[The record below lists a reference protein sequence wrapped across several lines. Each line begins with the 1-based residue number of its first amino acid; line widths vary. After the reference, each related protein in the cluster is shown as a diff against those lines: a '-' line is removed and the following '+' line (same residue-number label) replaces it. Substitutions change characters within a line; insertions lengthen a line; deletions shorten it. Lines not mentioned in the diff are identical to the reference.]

1 MKKIFQFATIL
12 AALSLLALS
21 CNPEELSTEQF
32 ENNAV
37 VLQAYGPQPVVR
49 GGLLRFIGSNLDQ
62 VASVTIPADNV
73 ITEIEVVA
81 SGAHSEIRVTVPKET
96 SEPGFPVLTLK
107 DGTTIIG
114 KTALT
119 YSEPITIDEIT
130 PAEILP
136 GADLTIKGDYLNLI
150 HEVIF
155 SDKVKISE
163 NAFKAHDRYTIK
175 VTVPETART
184 GKVGLGTIDEL
195 AIAGS
200 ENEKDLLATLNIV
213 ESEAELVVTTAKGTV
228 AAAPV
233 KAGANATI
241 TGTNLKLVKSI
252 KLEGATL
259 TEFTATDTQITFVL
273 PATVADG
280 DVVMVMAS
288 GVEVSAGALKTVA
301 PTITA
306 VAPVPVKNG
315 AELTITGTDLDL
327 VTGVDLVKA
336 ANVEITAS
344 TATSITLT
352 VPEKAQEGPVTL
364 KLANGATVVDTVKL
378 VKPVVTSFS
387 ANPAAAGSPVTVNGT
402 DLDLVA
408 TVTFEGGIKVELA
421 DGATATAFTVD
432 VPTTANKGALVLN
445 LKNGTDVVSD
455 TLDVAKPAGA
465 YLLSVPETVFQ
476 IGDMFVAEITN
487 EEHLQKVKFDDIEVQ
502 YLIVSGKLYAGIP
515 EGAKAGT
522 KIYLV
527 SDNGTVAYDVNIDPG
542 TQTAWVIWTGNEDLG
557 SWSNQPYVGEHG
569 FLLSHPEVVP
579 GDVVRFTVVGNAD
592 WWQMQIYDGNWKG
605 QVCDPVNS
613 ENSPEG
619 VFDLVLTQAMI
630 DLLNGIDNWGGLFV
644 VQGEGC
650 SIVQV
655 TVIHYIPQETVIWE
669 GNEDLGSWSNQPYVG
684 TYGALTT
691 YNIAAG
697 SKARF
702 YLTGNADW
710 WQMQI
715 YDGNWK
721 GQLCDPVNSENT
733 PGGVFDL
740 TLTQETIDLLN
751 GIDNWGGL
759 FVVQGEGCSIT
770 KVSLVYLVK

>member
-32 ENNAV
+32 ETNAV

-49 GGLLRFIGSNLDQ
+49 GGVLRFIGSNLQ
-62 VASVTIPADNV
+62 NVASVTIPADNV

-107 DGTTIIG
+107 DGTTIVG

-155 SDKVKISE
+155 TDKVKISE
-163 NAFKAHDRYTIK
+163 EAFKAHDRYTIK

-213 ESEAELVVTTAKGTV
+213 ESETEIVVTTAKGKV
-228 AAAPV
+228 AAAPI
-233 KAGANATI
+233 KAGANVDI
-241 TGTNLKLVKSI
+241 TGTNLKLAKSV
-252 KLEGATL
+252 KLEGATV
-259 TEFTATDTQITFVL
+259 TEFTATDTKITFAL
-273 PATVADG
+273 PATVNDG
-280 DVVMVMAS
+280 EVVMVMAS
-288 GVEVSAGALKTVA
+288 GVEVSADTLTTVK

-336 ANVEITAS
+336 ANVDITAT

-378 VKPVVTSFS
+378 VKPVVTAFS
-387 ANPAAAGSPVTVNGT
+387 ANPAAAGSPVTVTGT

-465 YLLSVPETVFQ
+465 YLLAVPETVFQ

-487 EEHLQKVKFDDIEVQ
+487 EDHLQKVKFDDIEVQ
-502 YLIVSGKLYAGIP
+502 FLIVSGKLYAGIP
-515 EGAKAGT
+515 AGAKAGT

-542 TQTAWVIWTGNEDLG
+542 TQTAWVIWEGNEDMG
-557 SWSNQPYVGEHG
+557 SWSNQPYVGTYG
-569 FLLSHPEVVP
+569 FLAEHPEVVP
-579 GDVVRFTVVGNAD
+579 GDVIRFSLVGNAD
-592 WWQMQIYDGNWKG
+592 WWQIQLIGGNWG
-605 QVCDPVNS
+605 DPIATADAN
-613 ENSPEG
+613 NAADG
-619 VFDLVLTQAMI
+619 TYDIVLTQAII
-630 DLLNGIDNWGGLFV
+630 DKLNALDNWGGLFV

-650 SIVQV
+650 TLTQI

-669 GNEDLGSWSNQPYVG
+669 GSEDMGSWSNQPYLAPWG
-684 TYGALTT
+684 YLKDNGITAGA
-691 YNIAAG
+691 
-697 SKARF
+697 KCRF
-702 YLTGNADW
+702 YITGYADW
-710 WQMQI
+710 YQVQI
-715 YDGNWK
+715 IGGNWGDPITVADANNVVD
-721 GQLCDPVNSENT
+721 GQYE
-733 PGGVFDL
+733 FE
-740 TLTQETIDLLN
+740 LTQEIVDKLN
-751 GIDNWGGL
+751 AIDNWGGL
-759 FVVQGEGCSIT
+759 FVVQGESCIIT
-770 KVSLVYLVK
+770 KISLIYLVK

>member
-21 CNPEELSTEQF
+21 CNKEELSTEQF
-32 ENNAV
+32 EDNAV

-49 GGLLRFIGSNLDQ
+49 GGLLRFIGSNLDK
-62 VASVTIPADNV
+62 VVSVTIPADNV
-73 ITEIEVVA
+73 ITDIEVVA

-107 DGTTIIG
+107 DGTTITG

-150 HEVIF
+150 HEVILA
-155 SDKVKISE
+155 DKVKISE
-163 NAFKAHDRYTIK
+163 EAFKAHDRYTIK

-213 ESEAELVVTTAKGTV
+213 ESETELVVTTAKGTV

-241 TGTNLKLVKSI
+241 TGTNLKLVKSL
-252 KLEGATL
+252 KLEGATV

-273 PATVADG
+273 PAAVADG
-280 DVVMVMAS
+280 DVLMVMAS
-288 GVEVSAGALKTVA
+288 GVEVSAGALTTVV
-301 PTITA
+301 PTVTA
-306 VAPVPVKNG
+306 VAPTPVKNG
-315 AELTITGTDLDL
+315 AALTITGTDLDL
-327 VTGVDLVKA
+327 VTGVNLPKA
-336 ANVEITAS
+336 AAQFEA
-344 TATSITLT
+344 TATTITIAE
-352 VPEKAQEGPVTL
+352 VPEKAQEGDITL
-364 KLANGATVVDTVKL
+364 SLANGKTLTAAYTL
-378 VKPVVTSFS
+378 VKPTVTSFS
-387 ANPAAAGSPVTVNGT
+387 VNPAAAGSPVTVNGT

-408 TVTFEGGIKVELA
+408 AVTFGGGIKVELPG
-421 DGATATAFTVD
+421 DATADAFTIA
-432 VPTTANKGALVLN
+432 VPTAAENGIFVLN
-445 LKNGTDVVSD
+445 LKNGAEVETDSLYVD
-455 TLDVAKPAGA
+455 KPAGA
-465 YLLSVPETVFQ
+465 YIGTMPETLYNP
-476 IGDMFVAEITN
+476 GDMFIVEIEN
-487 EEHLQKVKFDDIEVQ
+487 PDHLTGVQ
-502 YLIVSGKLYAGIP
+502 VDGVDVNYILNGKMLYFAIP
-515 EGAKAGT
+515 DNAKADSQLT
-522 KIYLV
+522 LV
-527 SDNGTVAYDVNIDPG
+527 SDNGSVTYTMNIDPG
-542 TQTAWVIWTGNEDLG
+542 TQTAWVIWTGDEDLG
-557 SWSNQPYVGEHG
+557 SWSNQPYVGEYG
-569 FLLSHPEVVP
+569 FLLNHPEVVP
-579 GDVVRFTVVGNAD
+579 GDVIRFSVVGNAD

-613 ENSPEG
+613 ENTPEG
-619 VFDLVLTQAMI
+619 VFDLVLTEALI
-630 DLLNGIDNWGGLFV
+630 ELLNGIDNWGGLFV

-655 TVIHYIPQETVIWE
+655 SVIHYIPQETAIWE

-684 TYGALTT
+684 EFGALTT

-697 SKARF
+697 SKVRF

-740 TLTQETIDLLN
+740 NLTQETIDLLN
-751 GIDNWGGL
+751 GLDNWGGL